1 LQLEG
6 RLFEE
11 FSIFTDNKTQIDQ
24 ASSGL
29 NFITVRPRVDIL
41 RDFVDVLKYIYDPEH
56 YYERIIH
63 TCLNLKVTNKYKHN
77 FSKTLKNLRSFI
89 RIISQIGFNKIT
101 GKVFWKMF
109 FTVLLKNPKALEWAV
124 SLSAMFIHFYKH
136 SNFVNFVID
145 LTYQQINYIEKYGED
160 DYNHSRLK
168 MANVKV
174 AN

>member
-1 LQLEG
+1 
-6 RLFEE
+6 
-11 FSIFTDNKTQIDQ
+11 
-24 ASSGL
+24 
-29 NFITVRPRVDIL
+29 
-41 RDFVDVLKYIYDPEH
+41 
-56 YYERIIH
+56 
-63 TCLNLKVTNKYKHN
+63 
-77 FSKTLKNLRSFI
+77 
-89 RIISQIGFNKIT
+89 
-101 GKVFWKMF
+101 MF

-136 SNFVNFVID
+136 SNFVID